1 MSRPAGT
8 GPPASRGGGD
18 SARSPALRDDAQFL
32 RFAAAGRV
40 SYAGTAIT
48 GVVLPI
54 LVYWR
59 TLVTAKPSCRAGSW
73 PSTPSH
79 RRDLPAQAESWAA
92 LSSGSDTAENRHQ
105 KGHASA
111 SLVPGRSA
119 CRSAGSLLSARTR
132 GNLLPA
138 D

>member
-18 SARSPALRDDAQFL
+18 SARSLVLRDDAQFL

-40 SYAGTAIT
+40 SYHGAAIT

-73 PSTPSH
+73 PSTPEPSP
-79 RRDLPAQAESWAA
+79 RLT
-92 LSSGSDTAENRHQ
+92 G
-105 KGHASA
+105 
-111 SLVPGRSA
+111 PGRELGGTA
-119 CRSAGSLLSARTR
+119 KRIRHRGEPAPERSPLSQFGSWEICLQIGGVVTVRPDAGEPLAR
-132 GNLLPA
+132 
-138 D
+138 